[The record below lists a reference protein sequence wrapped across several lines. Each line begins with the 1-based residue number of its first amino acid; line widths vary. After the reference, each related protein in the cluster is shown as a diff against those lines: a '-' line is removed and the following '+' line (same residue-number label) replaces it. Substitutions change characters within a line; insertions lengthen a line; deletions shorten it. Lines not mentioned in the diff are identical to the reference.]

1 MAKTI
6 HATCVYCNT
15 IDDLTKDHVI
25 PQCLFPDGIPIDAPK
40 VWACETCNGVI
51 KSRLDTYLRD
61 FLATDMHTSRSPIV
75 QQMIPKFHRAV
86 KRNQSDLA
94 QDILQ
99 NSQKVELRTPGGLY
113 FGQAYTIPT
122 ATDKTLEI
130 MTMYVR
136 GLYAYYHHKP
146 LPQGMEFDFVR
157 ADISNEVN
165 DMIQTLNRGG
175 GSYGKIGNGDVFEC
189 AFGHAGDVP
198 EAGIWIL
205 NFMRRALFVVIVIP
219 KHLSQQSVENF
230 PIDT

>member
-6 HATCVYCNT
+6 HGTCVYCNT

-86 KRNQSDLA
+86 KRNQSSLA

-99 NSQKVELRTPGGLY
+99 NSQLVELRTPAGLY
-113 FGQAYTIPT
+113 GGQAYTIPT
-122 ATDKTLEI
+122 ANDKTLEI

-136 GLYAYYHHKP
+136 GLYAYYYHKP
-146 LPQGMEFDFVR
+146 LPRDMEFDFAR
-157 ADISNEVN
+157 GGISNEVN
-165 DMIQTLNRGG
+165 DMIQTLNRSG
-175 GSYGKIGNGDVFEC
+175 GSYGRIGTGDVFEC
-189 AFGHAGDVP
+189 VFGHAGDVP

-205 NFMRRALFVVIVIP
+205 NFMRRALFVVIVTP
-219 KHLSQQSVENF
+219 KHLSQHSVENL
-230 PIDT
+230 PIDK